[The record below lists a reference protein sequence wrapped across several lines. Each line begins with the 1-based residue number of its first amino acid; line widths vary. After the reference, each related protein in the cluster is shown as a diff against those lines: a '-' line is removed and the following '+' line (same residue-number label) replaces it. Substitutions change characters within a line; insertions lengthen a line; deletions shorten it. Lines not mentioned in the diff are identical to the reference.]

1 MGNILLEENTT
12 LTLSRVVPRHR
23 DGARLQPFP
32 LLLAR
37 DRRNP
42 TGKIYTGRTSGADEM
57 SVRQI
62 LSKRKRG
69 HHRKNIVPLT
79 PVYETD
85 SYKAVRGGEQYYI
98 EEARKSGNAVD
109 QINGISPRKA
119 NKNGYEA
126 AFANPDNN
134 KTGLLDDNL
143 SNKTH

>member
-1 MGNILLEENTT
+1 MSKCIGDITHDAVG
-12 LTLSRVVPRHR
+12 S
-23 DGARLQPFP
+23 
-32 LLLAR
+32 LATHK
-37 DRRNP
+37 P
-42 TGKIYTGRTSGADEM
+42 
-57 SVRQI
+57 
-62 LSKRKRG
+62 SK
-69 HHRKNIVPLT
+69 
-79 PVYETD
+79 
-85 SYKAVRGGEQYYI
+85 SFGEQYHI

>member
-1 MGNILLEENTT
+1 MNAWVDPWGLVKYIVYQAPELDAT
-12 LTLSRVVPRHR
+12 
-23 DGARLQPFP
+23 G
-32 LLLAR
+32 
-37 DRRNP
+37 NP
-42 TGKIYTGRTSGADEM
+42 TGKLYTGRTSGADEM
-57 SVRQI
+57 SVHQI

-69 HHRKNIVPLT
+69 HHRKNIGSLT
-79 PVYETD
+79 SIYETD

>member
-1 MGNILLEENTT
+1 M
-12 LTLSRVVPRHR
+12 
-23 DGARLQPFP
+23 
-32 LLLAR
+32 
-37 DRRNP
+37 
-42 TGKIYTGRTSGADEM
+42 
-57 SVRQI
+57 
-62 LSKRKRG
+62 
-69 HHRKNIVPLT
+69 T

-143 SNKTH
+143 SKKSH